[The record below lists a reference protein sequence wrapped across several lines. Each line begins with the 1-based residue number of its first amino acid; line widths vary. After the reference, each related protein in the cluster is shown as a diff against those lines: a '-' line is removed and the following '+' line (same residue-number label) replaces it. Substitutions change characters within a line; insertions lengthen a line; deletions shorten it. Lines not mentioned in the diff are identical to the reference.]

1 MTKPTDFDD
10 DDDINANDEDMNNDA
25 GGDESDDETV
35 RGPATARSSLA
46 DKLVG
51 IAPREVMKKPKRPMH
66 IAIVGAT
73 GVVGRETLS
82 ILGDRRFPLA
92 SLHLFASKNSAGET
106 VELQDGSSHTIKDLE
121 TADFKGIDIVFFAAS
136 GGISKIWA
144 PRAAAAGAVCID
156 KSSSFR
162 MDPDVPLVVPEVNA
176 HALKDFAKKR
186 IIATPNCSTIQM
198 VQTLAP
204 LERERGLKRVV
215 VCTYQA
221 VSGAGRGGIEELERQ
236 VRDLFNFKSVDSVTF
251 DQQIA
256 FNALPRIPAKDP
268 IPADGVTGEER
279 KMIDETRKIMGRPD
293 LKIGVTC
300 VRVPV
305 FNGHSEAIHVEL
317 NAPITPDDARAMFAG
332 EPNVLVVDDINT
344 GVYPTA
350 LDATGEDKTLVGRV
364 RNDESVDDGR
374 GLAFWV
380 VSDNLRTGAALNAV
394 RIAEALC
401 ADWL

>member
-1 MTKPTDFDD
+1 MSNTNDHLDD
-10 DDDINANDEDMNNDA
+10 DATDTEDA
-25 GGDESDDETV
+25 A
-35 RGPATARSSLA
+35 PAARNSLA
-46 DKLVG
+46 DKLVAV
-51 IAPREVMKKPKRPMH
+51 APREVVKKPKRPMH
-66 IAIVGAT
+66 VAIVGAT

-92 SLHLFASKNSAGET
+92 SLHLYASKNSAGEEI
-106 VELQDGSSHTIKDLE
+106 ELEDGTSHTVKDLE
-121 TADFKGIDIVFFAAS
+121 TADFKGIDLVFFAAS
-136 GGISKIWA
+136 GGISKTWA

-162 MDPDVPLVVPEVNA
+162 MDPDVPLVVPEVNG

-198 VQTLAP
+198 VQCLSP
-204 LERERGLKRVV
+204 LQRERGLKRVV

-221 VSGAGRGGIEELERQ
+221 VSGAGRGGVEELERQ
-236 VRDLFNFKSVDSVTF
+236 VRDLFNFKAVDAVTF

-279 KMIDETRKIMGRPD
+279 KMIEETRKILGLAD
-293 LKIGVTC
+293 LKVGVTC

-305 FNGHSEAIHVEL
+305 FNGHSEAVHVEL
-317 NAPITPDDARAMFAG
+317 NAPITADDARALFAA
-332 EPNVLVVDDINT
+332 EPNVLVVDDGST

-364 RNDESVDDGR
+364 RVDESVDDGR